1 MEGYRKEL
9 NSLKATLRSC
19 QKMLIKTNKIR
30 RWAIKALED
39 HSSSIKC
46 DINHSKIIKQK
57 MTKQKKKCLVFVVS
71 ESSEGK
77 SLQAWTN
84 RTCPTSLLF
93 RCKLIMDGK
102 LLQS

>member
-1 MEGYRKEL
+1 
-9 NSLKATLRSC
+9 
-19 QKMLIKTNKIR
+19 
-30 RWAIKALED
+30 
-39 HSSSIKC
+39 
-46 DINHSKIIKQK
+46 